1 MHNYRTNLFFAFVL
15 ILAAHT
21 TTMAANMNQLV
32 RVLPDTMPRI
42 FVLGDQ
48 EKEFENL
55 QTEYEYSLLAVCDN
69 DYDASFMH
77 WVLMLKQM
85 EEYGDSI
92 DFDLKGI
99 KMWMEV
105 FWNPDGSIHN
115 IGYYLKPNSKN
126 IRKEEM
132 AAFFKGFIGQ
142 YKSTLISTH
151 KYSNYASA
159 NFPTLP
165 LLVDEK

>member
-1 MHNYRTNLFFAFVL
+1 MHNYRTKFFVVFLMWWSAVAVNAATVCPVPL
-15 ILAAHT
+15 II
-21 TTMAANMNQLV
+21 
-32 RVLPDTMPRI
+32 PDTMPRI

-48 EKEFENL
+48 EKEFEAL
-55 QTEYEYSLLAVCDN
+55 QMEYEYSLLSVCNN
-69 DYDASFMH
+69 DYDSSFVH
-77 WVLMLKQM
+77 WVMMLKQM
-85 EEYGDSI
+85 EEFGDSI

-99 KMWMEV
+99 KMWVQV
-105 FWNPDGSIHN
+105 FWDPDGSIRH

-132 AAFFKGFIGQ
+132 AAFFKGFINH
-142 YKSTLISTH
+142 YKSPLVTTR

-165 LLVDEK
+165 LFVDEK